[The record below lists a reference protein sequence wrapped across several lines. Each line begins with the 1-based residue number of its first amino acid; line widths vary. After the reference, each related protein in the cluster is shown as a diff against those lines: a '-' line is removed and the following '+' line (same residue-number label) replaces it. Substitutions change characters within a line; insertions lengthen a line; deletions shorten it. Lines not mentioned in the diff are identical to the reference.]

1 MRQLTLEWID
11 KAEGDWFAAQQLYR
25 ARKHPNYD
33 AACFHTQQ
41 CAEKY
46 LKPRL
51 EEAGIVFSKTH
62 NLAHLLT
69 LALQVEQQWIALQS
83 PMNAL
88 NIFAVDFRYPG
99 KSATKLDARQ
109 AIKDCSE
116 VRRVIRTTL
125 GLPV

>member
-1 MRQLTLEWID
+1 MKQLTLEWID

-33 AACFHTQQ
+33 AACFHAQQ

-46 LKPRL
+46 LKARL
-51 EEAGIVFSKTH
+51 EEAGIAFSKTH

-69 LALQVEQQWIALQS
+69 MTLQVEPQWIVLQ
-83 PMNAL
+83 PLMNAL
-88 NIFAVDFRYPG
+88 SVFAVDFRYPG
-99 KSATKLDARQ
+99 KSAAKQDAHQ
-109 AIKDCSE
+109 AIKDCRD
-116 VRRVIRTTL
+116 VRRVLRTAL

>member
-1 MRQLTLEWID
+1 MKQLTLDWID

-46 LKPRL
+46 LKARP

-62 NLAHLLT
+62 NLSHLLT
-69 LALQVEQQWIALQS
+69 LALQVEPQWIVLQ
-83 PMNAL
+83 PQMNAL
-88 NIFAVDFRYPG
+88 GIYAVDFRYPG
-99 KSATKLDARQ
+99 KSASKPDACL
-109 AIKDCSE
+109 AIKDCRV
-116 VRRVIRTTL
+116 VRRIIRTTL

>member
-1 MRQLTLEWID
+1 MKQLTLEWIE

-33 AACFHTQQ
+33 AACFHAQQ

-46 LKPRL
+46 LKARL

-69 LALQVEQQWIALQS
+69 LMLQIEPQWIALQ
-83 PMNAL
+83 PQMNAL
-88 NIFAVDFRYPG
+88 SVFAVDFRYPG
-99 KSATKLDARQ
+99 KLAVKRDARQ
-109 AIKDCSE
+109 AIKDCRE
-116 VRRVIRTTL
+116 VRQVIRLAL
-125 GLPV
+125 GLPI

>member
-1 MRQLTLEWID
+1 MKQLTLDWID

-46 LKPRL
+46 LKARL
-51 EEAGIVFSKTH
+51 EEAGIVFSKTY
-62 NLAHLLT
+62 NLSHLLT
-69 LALQVEQQWIALQS
+69 LALQVESQWIALQS
-83 PMNAL
+83 QMNAL
-88 NIFAVDFRYPG
+88 GIFAVDFRYPG
-99 KSATKLDARQ
+99 KSASKLDARQ
-109 AIKDCSE
+109 AIKDCRV
-116 VRRVIRTTL
+116 VRRIIRATL

>member
-1 MRQLTLEWID
+1 MKQLTLEWID

-33 AACFHTQQ
+33 AACFHAQQ

-46 LKPRL
+46 LKARL
-51 EEAGIVFSKTH
+51 EEAGIAFSKTH

-69 LALQVEQQWIALQS
+69 LTLQVEPQWITLQ
-83 PMNAL
+83 PQMNAL
-88 NIFAVDFRYPG
+88 SIFAVDFRYPG
-99 KSATKLDARQ
+99 KSAAKLDARQ
-109 AIKDCSE
+109 AIKDCRE
-116 VRRVIRTTL
+116 VRRVIRTAL